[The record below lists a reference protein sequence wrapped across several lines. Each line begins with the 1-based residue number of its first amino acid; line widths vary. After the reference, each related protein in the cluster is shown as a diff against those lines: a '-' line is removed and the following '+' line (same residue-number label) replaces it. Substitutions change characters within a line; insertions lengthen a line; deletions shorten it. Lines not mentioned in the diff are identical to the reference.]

1 MIALGLGFGL
11 APRFDSA
18 KSFPRENTALSAESF
33 AEYGPNKT
41 MSMRSSS
48 TPLLV
53 SILPRPDN
61 GASPF
66 GIPDDGVV
74 REVAQE
80 SIGVRF
86 ADFKVVVEFEEE
98 DIDVEGTFTLGAA
111 SNGIDLFKE
120 KTTMTV
126 GSFSATIPAGSFE
139 QGSKGKAEFQKL
151 IECKYW
157 VLFIRALG
165 KGTFEIDLELQGT
178 KGAAKIKPEE
188 VTLTIGDD
196 GGTAKPAS

>member
-11 APRFDSA
+11 APRFDSVR
-18 KSFPRENTALSAESF
+18 SFARENTALSAGPL
-33 AEYGPNKT
+33 AECGPNKT
-41 MSMRSSS
+41 TSTQSSS
-48 TPLLV
+48 SPVLV
-53 SILPRPDN
+53 TILPRPDN
-61 GASPF
+61 EASSF
-66 GIPDDGVV
+66 AIPDEGVLK
-74 REVAQE
+74 EAAQD

-86 ADFKVVVEFEEE
+86 ADFKVVVEHEEE

-111 SNGIDLFKE
+111 SNGINLFKE
-120 KTTMTV
+120 KTTITV

-157 VLFIRALG
+157 VLFIRAIG
-165 KGTFEIDLELQGT
+165 KDIFEIDLELQGT
-178 KGAAKIKPEE
+178 KGVAKIKPEE

-196 GGTAKPAS
+196 GGTAKRAS